1 MTDLGQTSGAVAFE
15 GTWSG
20 QVVATSVHAGH
31 GLRPEI
37 AEAMVLAEAERF
49 REEDPFTDR
58 IAAVVPDRVVTT
70 RSRFEAD
77 LNRPRHQ
84 AVYRS
89 PEDCWGLDVWR
100 DGTLSD
106 ELREGSLATYDA
118 FYDALAPRL
127 DALAERGPFVLL
139 DVHSYNHRRD
149 GAEEPPAP
157 EDDNPEVNV
166 GTGSLDRAVFGPLV
180 DRFLR
185 DLDDASTGAGPVDA
199 RENVRFR
206 GAHLASWVHDRY
218 PGVGCVLAL
227 EFKKTFMD
235 EWTGELD
242 EDGLSAAQEGLAA
255 TLPGL
260 RDELEKLR

>member
-1 MTDLGQTSGAVAFE
+1 MTDLGGTSDAVAFV
-15 GTWSG
+15 GDWRG
-20 QVVATSVHAGH
+20 QVVATAVHAGH
-31 GLRPEI
+31 DLRPEI
-37 AEAMVLAEAERF
+37 ADAMVLDEAERF
-49 REEDPFTDR
+49 REEDPYTDR
-58 IAAVVPDRVVTT
+58 IAAVVPDRVITS

-77 LNRPRHQ
+77 LNRPRHK

-100 DGTLSD
+100 DQTLPD

-118 FYDALAPRL
+118 FYDALASRL
-127 DALAERGPFVLL
+127 DVVAERGPFVLL

-149 GAEEPPAP
+149 GAEAPPAP

-166 GTGSLDRAVFGPLV
+166 GTGSLDRDGFGALV
-180 DRFLR
+180 DRFLA
-185 DLDDASTGAGPVDA
+185 DLGDASTGSGPVDA

-218 PGVGCVLAL
+218 PRVGCVLAL

-235 EWTGELD
+235 EWTGEVD
-242 EDGLSAAQEGLAA
+242 EDGLRAAQEGLAA